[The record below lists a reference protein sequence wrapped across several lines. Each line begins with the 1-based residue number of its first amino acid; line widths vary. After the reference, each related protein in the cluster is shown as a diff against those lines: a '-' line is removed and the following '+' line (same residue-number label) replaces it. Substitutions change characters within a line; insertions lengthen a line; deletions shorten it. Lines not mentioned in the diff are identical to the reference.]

1 MASARAAHRV
11 LQVLK
16 ESRLA
21 EREHEGSF
29 AELSGAKR
37 TLHLAATSNLSV
49 QPPAPPSRHKPAP
62 PASMSGSSRV
72 EEQKTAGGDAS
83 MRSQLAVSTSSGAS
97 SRGIPALD
105 GGVPYSVELASAA
118 AGSCSLVA

>member
-62 PASMSGSSRV
+62 PASKSGSSRV
-72 EEQKTAGGDAS
+72 VEQKTAGGDAS
-83 MRSQLAVSTSSGAS
+83 MRSQLAVTSSGAS